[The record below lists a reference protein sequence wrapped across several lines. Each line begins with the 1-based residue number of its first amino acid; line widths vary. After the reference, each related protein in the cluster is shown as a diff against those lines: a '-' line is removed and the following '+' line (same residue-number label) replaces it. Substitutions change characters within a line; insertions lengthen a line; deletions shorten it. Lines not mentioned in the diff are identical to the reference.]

1 MRLPIL
7 AVGLVLGLQAF
18 QPDPAAM
25 RKLFEQA
32 LERREKAYGEADAR
46 TAQAGRDLGLF
57 LCRSGDAQS
66 ARRAMARAVQL
77 DEKAFGANAAQT
89 LEDVATLAGISPR
102 AEAEPLLQ
110 RAGESPDAMVAGPA
124 LTSLA
129 EMRKATGDVR
139 SAADLLRRALQKAEA
154 ADGPEGVTALL
165 ILKLLAQVLPPKEA
179 VPVMQRALSI
189 DVAKLGPTD
198 KGSLQDAR
206 TLAALLRSIGEI
218 SQAAQVE
225 RQFKLPPGR

>member
-1 MRLPIL
+1 MRLLIAASAL
-7 AVGLVLGLQAF
+7 ALQLHAF

-32 LERREKAYGEADAR
+32 LERREKAYGDADAR

-57 LCRSGDAQS
+57 LCRSGDVQS
-66 ARRAMARAVQL
+66 ARRAMTRAVQL
-77 DEKAFGANAAQT
+77 DEKAIGANAAQT
-89 LEDVATLAGISPR
+89 LEDVATLAGVSPR
-102 AEAEPLLQ
+102 AEAEPLLR
-110 RAGESPDAMVAGPA
+110 RAAESPDAMVAGPA

-129 EMRKATGDVR
+129 EMRKASGDLR

-154 ADGPEGVTALL
+154 ADGPEGVTVLL
-165 ILKLLAQVLPPKEA
+165 VLKLLAQVVPPKEA

-198 KGSLQDAR
+198 KGTIQDAR
-206 TLAALLRSIGEI
+206 ALAGLLRSTGEM

-225 RQFKLPPGR
+225 RQFKVAVGK